1 MENYSIADEDWQI
14 LLSFFPQGWEQQA
27 VQRGAVTRL
36 RGFGSSE
43 AVLRTLLLHIAKGY
57 SLRET
62 VARAK
67 MAGLAEVSDV
77 ALLKRLRSSEEWLR
91 TLCQMLLQENGIE
104 LPQPK
109 RGIRLR
115 LVDGTVVKEPGKTGS
130 QWRIHYSLQIPS
142 LVCDFFRLTG
152 NEGEGSGESF
162 TQFPVAPQDCL
173 MGDRGYCTPQGIEY
187 LTKAKAYVLVR
198 VNTGA
203 LPLLSKSNRPFPL
216 LKRLSAVSRA
226 GDLHEWQAWITGSAS
241 LIAGRLCVVR
251 KSELAIEQA
260 HRRLKR
266 HASRH
271 GLQIKPETF
280 EYAKYVMVF
289 TTFPTQQLSSAE
301 VLEWYRARWQ
311 IELVFKRLK
320 GLAQIGHLPK
330 YDDRSSRAWLY
341 GKLLVALLTHKL
353 IRSGRDFSP
362 WGYPLPQPAAA
373 QPLA

>member
-1 MENYSIADEDWQI
+1 MENYSIADEDWQM
-14 LLSFFPQGWEQQA
+14 LLGFFPQGWEQQA
-27 VQRGAVTRL
+27 VQRGAVARL
-36 RGFGSSE
+36 RGFRSSE
-43 AVLRTLLLHIAKGY
+43 AVLRTLLLHVAKGY

-91 TLCQMLLQENGIE
+91 TLCQLLLKENGIK

-109 RGIRLR
+109 QGIRLR
-115 LVDGTVVKEPGKTGS
+115 LVDGTLVKEPGKTGS

-142 LVCDFFRLTG
+142 LECDFFRLTG

-162 TQFPVAPQDCL
+162 AQFPVASRDCL
-173 MGDRGYCTPQGIEY
+173 IGDRGYCTPQGIEY
-187 LTKAKAYVLVR
+187 LTKANAYVLVR

-203 LPLLSKSNRPFPL
+203 LPLWSKSNQPFPL
-216 LKRLSAVSRA
+216 LKRLSTVSRA
-226 GDLHEWQAWITGSAS
+226 GDIREWAAWVVGSEGQ
-241 LIAGRLCVVR
+241 IAGRLCVVR

-271 GLQIKPETF
+271 RLQIKPETF

-289 TTFPTQQLSSAE
+289 TTFSAEALSSAE

-362 WGYPLPQPAAA
+362 WGYSLPQAADA
-373 QPLA
+373 QSLA